1 MENANPQGTNEKKA
15 SETAPVKERR
25 RVNILQIVLWAVIL
39 IVFLLMTNPSL
50 IPFLSSESKLKLKE
64 SWDKLFGDVGDI
76 AKSVSISWVSLF
88 QVIAIILAV
97 ILLSKILHFILDRL
111 NPRSS
116 KAKSIITLLRSAST
130 YIIVLIG
137 FFWCLSAIGVNISTI
152 FASVGIFALII
163 GFGAQSLVEDLVTGI
178 FLVFEDEFNVGDII
192 EVNGFRGTVESIG
205 IRTTAI
211 RDPGQNVKIINN
223 SDLRNI
229 LNRSNADS
237 FASTNVSI
245 AYSSDIEKVEQV
257 IAELM
262 PKIREKYPDIF
273 VADPRYLG
281 VQELGDSGILLRFI
295 GPVNEKNIFSAP
307 RLMNRE
313 IKIAFDKAGIEIPF
327 TQVVVHKAE

>member
-64 SWDKLFGDVGDI
+64 SWDKLFGDVGGI

>member
-50 IPFLSSESKLKLKE
+50 IPFLSSESKLRLKE
-64 SWDKLFGDVGDI
+64 SWDKLFGDVGGI